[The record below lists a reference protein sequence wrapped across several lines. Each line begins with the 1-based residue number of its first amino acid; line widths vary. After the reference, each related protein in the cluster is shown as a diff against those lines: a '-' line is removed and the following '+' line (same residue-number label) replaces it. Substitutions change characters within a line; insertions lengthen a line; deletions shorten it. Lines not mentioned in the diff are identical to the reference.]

1 MAKAKDKVS
10 DATSSVKPFVER
22 ALGDE
27 KLRDDVQSAFSTA
40 RRVYEDLIGA
50 KNVDKVAGKVL
61 DKKLHKDLREAV
73 TDLHDAALR
82 LKGKK
87 KGGHAG
93 RRIMIAGLALGI
105 LFNPVTGPE
114 TRRWLKELVS
124 GGGSD
129 FGGDF
134 GSSAGSSNGGST
146 SGSTGGASAGG
157 STGGGSTGS

>member
-1 MAKAKDKVS
+1 MAKTKDKMS

-27 KLRDDVQSAFSTA
+27 KLRDDVQSAFATA
-40 RRVYEDLIGA
+40 KKVYEELVGA
-50 KNVDKVAGKVL
+50 KSVDKAAGKVL

-73 TDLHDAALR
+73 EDLRDASLR
-82 LKGKK
+82 LQGKK

-93 RRIMIAGLALGI
+93 RRIMIAGIALGV

-114 TRRWLKELVS
+114 TRRWLKDLAT
-124 GGGSD
+124 GGSDD

-134 GSSAGSSNGGST
+134 GSSSGDSNGGAT
-146 SGSTGGASAGG
+146 S
-157 STGGGSTGS
+157 